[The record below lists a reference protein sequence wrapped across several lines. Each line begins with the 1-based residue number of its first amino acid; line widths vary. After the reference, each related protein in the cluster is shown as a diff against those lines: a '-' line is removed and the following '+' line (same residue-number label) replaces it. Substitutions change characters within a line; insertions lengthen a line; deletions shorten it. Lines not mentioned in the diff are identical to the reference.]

1 MGAEVFR
8 TGAGVFRTGAE
19 VVSKRAEVVSMGAG
33 ISSENVESVRGHCTA
48 NRGGL
53 VGAISR

>member
-19 VVSKRAEVVSMGAG
+19 VVSKRADVVSMGAG
-33 ISSENVESVRGHCTA
+33 ISSVNVESVRGHCTA
-48 NRGGL
+48 NPRGL